1 MSLLRR
7 IISILLTPASW
18 LYGAAAALRNACY
31 DCGLL
36 RSHSFAIPVISVGN
50 ITVGGTGKTPHVEY
64 LLSLLGGGDDV
75 AVVSRGYR
83 RRTSGLVVADAASSA
98 ADIGDEPFQMKSRF
112 PNVRVAVCASRVVA
126 IERLMQ
132 PDVEP
137 KVRTV
142 VLDDAY
148 QHRSVAS
155 GLSILLTDYSRPIFS
170 DRPFPAGMMR
180 EPFSGRLRADIVV
193 VSKCPEGLTA
203 AEREHFASRL
213 RLAPRQR
220 LFFTAMRYG
229 SPYAVFATADGDTTL
244 ADIAARGGR
253 VVALAG
259 IARPQPFFDEVR
271 SAEPGAETL
280 RFADHHNFVTADI
293 ARLESL
299 AAEGASIVT
308 TEKDAARLRG
318 MAGDMSE
325 RLKEK
330 IYALPISVAF
340 PYGGQQELNEIILG
354 YARQN
359 KSGGGI
365 SGAAD

>member
-1 MSLLRR
+1 MALLRR

-18 LYGAAAALRNACY
+18 LYGAATALRNACY

-36 RSHSFAIPVISVGN
+36 RSRSFALPVISVGN
-50 ITVGGTGKTPHVEY
+50 ITVGGTGKSPHVEY
-64 LLSLLGGGDDV
+64 LLSLLGGGKDV

-83 RRTSGLVVADAASSA
+83 RRTSGLVLANADSSA
-98 ADIGDEPFQMKSRF
+98 ADIGDEPFQMMSRF
-112 PNVRVAVCASRVVA
+112 PRIRIAVCASRATA

-132 PDVEP
+132 PDINP
-137 KVRTV
+137 PVRAV
-142 VLDDAY
+142 VLDDAF
-148 QHRSVAS
+148 QHRSVKP

-180 EPFSGRLRADIVV
+180 EPFSGRLRADIVI
-193 VSKCPEGLTA
+193 VSKCPEGLSA
-203 AEREHFASRL
+203 AERERFAARL

-229 SPYAVFATADGDTTL
+229 NPYAVFAQADGATTL
-244 ADIAARGGR
+244 AEIAARGR

-259 IARPQPFFDEVR
+259 IAQPQPFFDEVR
-271 SAEPGAETL
+271 SAAPEAETL
-280 RFADHHNFVTADI
+280 RFADHHNFTPADI
-293 ARLESL
+293 KRLEEL
-299 AAEGASIVT
+299 AAEGAAVVT
-308 TEKDAARLRG
+308 TEKDAARLHG
-318 MAGDMSE
+318 MAGEMSA

-340 PYGGQQELNEIILG
+340 PYGGQQRLNEIILE

-359 KSGGGI
+359 KRGGGI
-365 SGAAD
+365 SRAAD